1 MRTSSGQRR
10 SSQNDRSDLRSTV
23 AVVTSFRDSQIAE
36 LAASGW
42 AQCPSVADAV
52 TGSGL
57 PPVNAAYLQKA
68 FTAEQWHAS
77 EVAVSALRDR
87 FSADRFADEVSWG
100 LVLVPDPD
108 RLDTRGPMAAAV
120 RRDQLGS
127 ATADVVDPR
136 LPAGRLGVPPGAA
149 WTLVATVAGAFGP
162 ALGSYAEVT
171 GADAVRFTVDGVD
184 VRDLMIRQVW
194 GARVLQNGASLPDC
208 EVNDRWTF
216 TLFPGEGLTDDL
228 AESGTVLKGKVRLR
242 LGKPNRGIS
251 SARVAPAIA
260 VR

>member
-1 MRTSSGQRR
+1 M
-10 SSQNDRSDLRSTV
+10 
-23 AVVTSFRDSQIAE
+23 TSFQDSQIAA

-57 PPVNAAYLQKA
+57 PPVTASYLQEA
-68 FTAEQWHAS
+68 FTAEQWHAA

-87 FSADRFADEVSWG
+87 FSAARFADEVTYG
-100 LVLVPDPD
+100 TVLVPDPD
-108 RLDTRGPMAAAV
+108 QLDTRGPMDPAV
-120 RRDQLGS
+120 RRDQLRS

-149 WTLVATVAGAFGP
+149 WTLVATVTGPYGP
-162 ALGSYAEVT
+162 ALGSYTEVT
-171 GADAVRFTVDGVD
+171 GADADQFAIDDVD
-184 VRDLMIRQVW
+184 VRELMIRQMW

-208 EVNDRWTF
+208 EANDRWTF
-216 TLFPGEGLTDDL
+216 TLFPGEGLTDGL
-228 AESGTVLKGKVRLR
+228 AASGTVLKEKVRFR